1 MKDANHPLLFAHK
14 GEGVTVLGDDF
25 VLVAH
30 DDDRVLGRNNVTNPE
45 TQFSRAVNQAA
56 YTLVALASAA
66 PESVQATDTV
76 LPAPLDT
83 TKEVPVTFVPYLA
96 GIAALL
102 LGWLLYGLLART
114 WNIWKLVMGT
124 DGRASTSKLQ
134 WFLWTVVVVFA
145 YVAIWTAGAQEGNLA
160 PITEI
165 PQNLLIAMGLSVTT
179 MAAAKGITVSY
190 VNSGKVIK
198 PSADPGEKK
207 DAGLGPIVSS
217 DEHAPDLSKMQMMI
231 WTLVAIVIYL
241 FAVVDGIRGQ
251 HVLPDIDPT
260 LMVLMGLGQ
269 GAYLGKK
276 LVTTTTP
283 RLTGL
288 SPVEGS
294 PGTQITLLG
303 MAFGAEQAGSLVT
316 MDRNPFQ
323 PQGLVWAD
331 TEIQFTLPQTP
342 PSGQAW
348 KPGQQVIFGVIVSG
362 QESVNT
368 LPFTVTVP

>member
-1 MKDANHPLLFAHK
+1 M
-14 GEGVTVLGDDF
+14 
-25 VLVAH
+25 
-30 DDDRVLGRNNVTNPE
+30 
-45 TQFSRAVNQAA
+45 
-56 YTLVALASAA
+56 TLI
-66 PESVQATDTV
+66 
-76 LPAPLDT
+76 
-83 TKEVPVTFVPYLA
+83 PYLA

-102 LGWLLYGLLART
+102 LAWVLYGLLAGT
-114 WNIWKLVMGT
+114 WNIWKLVTGT

-145 YVAIWTAGAQEGNLA
+145 YVAIWTAGALDGNLV

-190 VNSGKVIK
+190 VNSGRVIK
-198 PSADPGEKK
+198 TSADPGEKK
-207 DAGLGPIVSS
+207 DTGLGPVVSS
-217 DEHAPDLSKMQMMI
+217 DERVPDLSKIQMMI

-241 FAVVDGIRGQ
+241 FPVVDQIGSG
-251 HVLPDIDPT
+251 HALPDIDPT

-276 LVTTTTP
+276 LVTTITP

-288 SPVEGS
+288 SPVEGN
-294 PGTQITLLG
+294 PGTQITIIG

-323 PQGLVWAD
+323 PQGLQWAD
-331 TEIQFTLPQTP
+331 TQIQFTLPEKP

-348 KPGQQVIFGVIVSG
+348 KPGQRVIFGVIVGG

-368 LPFTVTVP
+368 LPFTVTTP

>member
-1 MKDANHPLLFAHK
+1 M
-14 GEGVTVLGDDF
+14 
-25 VLVAH
+25 
-30 DDDRVLGRNNVTNPE
+30 
-45 TQFSRAVNQAA
+45 
-56 YTLVALASAA
+56 TLI
-66 PESVQATDTV
+66 
-76 LPAPLDT
+76 
-83 TKEVPVTFVPYLA
+83 PYLA

-102 LGWLLYGLLART
+102 LAWVVYGLLAST
-114 WNIWKLVMGT
+114 WNIWKLVAGT

-145 YVAIWTAGAQEGNLA
+145 YVAIWAAGALDGNLV

-190 VNSGKVIK
+190 VNSGRVIK
-198 PSADPGEKK
+198 TSANPQEKK
-207 DAGLGPIVSS
+207 DTGLGPIVSS
-217 DEHAPDLSKMQMMI
+217 DEHAPDLSKVQMMI

-241 FAVVDGIRGQ
+241 FAIVEQIRSG

-276 LVTTTTP
+276 LVTTITP

-294 PGTQITLLG
+294 PGTQITILG
-303 MAFGAEQAGSLVT
+303 MAFGAEQAGSLLT
-316 MDRNPFQ
+316 MDRSPFQ
-323 PQGLVWAD
+323 PQGLQWAD
-331 TEIQFTLPQTP
+331 TQIQFTLPQTP
-342 PSGQAW
+342 PSSQPW
-348 KPGQQVIFGVIVSG
+348 KPGQRVIFGVIVGG